1 LPSKIDVENF
11 GIISKACAPLKLNRK
26 NAARF
31 TNYLHCVM
39 DSLFSLIALL
49 LALLIGS
56 GAGWFFARKR
66 IAVPVNETVAHVSL
80 EGLRAVG
87 ELSVFKAITKEI
99 VTETDYSFGE
109 FGRKYLRWAFSQKK
123 LAMIFEFQI
132 DFRYDLRS
140 PQFFIERVVNESGE
154 QQTQM
159 QLPPVRAEISVRS
172 LRFYDEQ
179 RSKFMPW
186 LLPDLLNGAFGPGFN
201 EEDKNR
207 LLDGA
212 AAHAKSHAHQLIEQ
226 LRPEVEASAR
236 ATLLPMARSLG
247 AKNPKL
253 AFNQNIIE
261 VDRTSE
267 LKSLPNTRT

>member
-1 LPSKIDVENF
+1 MGNVLSLAVLLFAIAAGVAVGWF
-11 GIISKACAPLKLNRK
+11 VARRNR
-26 NAARF
+26 AAR
-31 TNYLHCVM
+31 
-39 DSLFSLIALL
+39 A
-49 LALLIGS
+49 
-56 GAGWFFARKR
+56 
-66 IAVPVNETVAHVSL
+66 NETVSHVSL

-140 PQFFIERVVNESGE
+140 PQFQIDASGA
-154 QQTQM
+154 QTKI
-159 QLPPVRAEISVRS
+159 QLPPVKAEISVRS

-186 LLPDLLNGAFGPGFN
+186 LLPDLLNGAFGPGFS

-207 LLDGA
+207 LLEGA
-212 AAHAKSHAHQLIEQ
+212 AAHAKAHAHQLIEQ
-226 LRPEVEASAR
+226 
-236 ATLLPMARSLG
+236 
-247 AKNPKL
+247 
-253 AFNQNIIE
+253 
-261 VDRTSE
+261 
-267 LKSLPNTRT
+267 

>member
-1 LPSKIDVENF
+1 
-11 GIISKACAPLKLNRK
+11 
-26 NAARF
+26 
-31 TNYLHCVM
+31 M
-39 DSLFSLIALL
+39 DQLFSLS
-49 LALLIGS
+49 ALLIALAI
-56 GAGWFFARKR
+56 GAIGGWLWSRRSASSA
-66 IAVPVNETVAHVSL
+66 AVVTSHVSL

-99 VTETDYSFGE
+99 VTETDYSFGD

-140 PQFFIERVVNESGE
+140 PQFHIDTTGS
-154 QQTQM
+154 QTRI
-159 QLPPVRAEISVRS
+159 QLPPVKAEISVRS

-186 LLPDLLNGAFGPGFN
+186 LLPDLLNGAFGPGFS

-212 AAHAKSHAHQLIEQ
+212 SAHAKTHAHQLIEQ
-226 LRPEVEASAR
+226 LRGEVEASAR
-236 ATLLPMARSLG
+236 ATLVPLAQSFG
-247 AKNPKL
+247 AKQPQL
-253 AFNQNIIE
+253 TFNASVIE
-261 VDRTSE
+261 VDKTSE
-267 LKSLPNTRT
+267 MRKLSSSSGDLGSSKL

>member
-1 LPSKIDVENF
+1 
-11 GIISKACAPLKLNRK
+11 
-26 NAARF
+26 
-31 TNYLHCVM
+31 M
-39 DSLFSLIALL
+39 DSLFTLIALL
-49 LALLIGS
+49 IALVIG
-56 GAGWFFARKR
+56 AAMGWLLSRRRVSARSTHSR
-66 IAVPVNETVAHVSL
+66 VSL
-80 EGLRAVG
+80 EGMRAVG

-109 FGRKYLRWAFSQKK
+109 FGRKYLRWAFTQKK

-140 PQFFIERVVNESGE
+140 PQFQIDTSSA
-154 QQTQM
+154 QTNI

-186 LLPDLLNGAFGPGFN
+186 LLPDLLNGAFGPGFS

-212 AAHAKSHAHQLIEQ
+212 CEHAKSHAHQLIEQ
-226 LRPEVEASAR
+226 LRGEVEASAR
-236 ATLLPMARSLG
+236 ATLVPLAQSFG
-247 AKNPKL
+247 ATQPQL
-253 AFNQNIIE
+253 SFSQSVIE
-261 VDRTSE
+261 VDRTRE
-267 LKSLPNTRT
+267 LGKLAPTSGGAFSAADEAALKHLR

>member
-1 LPSKIDVENF
+1 
-11 GIISKACAPLKLNRK
+11 
-26 NAARF
+26 
-31 TNYLHCVM
+31 M
-39 DSLFSLIALL
+39 DSLLTL
-49 LALLIGS
+49 LALSAALVLGA
-56 GAGWFFARKR
+56 GAGWYISRRGRATR
-66 IAVPVNETVAHVSL
+66 ANETISHVSL

-140 PQFFIERVVNESGE
+140 PQFQIDTSGE
-154 QQTQM
+154 RTQI
-159 QLPPVRAEISVRS
+159 QLPPVKAEISVRS

-179 RSKFMPW
+179 RSKLMPW

-212 AAHAKSHAHQLIEQ
+212 CAHAKSHAHTLIEQ
-226 LRPEVEASAR
+226 LRGEVETSAR
-236 ATLLPMARSLG
+236 ATLVPLAQSFG
-247 AKNPKL
+247 AKAPQL
-253 AFNQNIIE
+253 TFSQQIIE
-261 VDRTSE
+261 VDRTSDMKR
-267 LKSLPNTRT
+267 LASTDNGAM

>member
-1 LPSKIDVENF
+1 
-11 GIISKACAPLKLNRK
+11 
-26 NAARF
+26 
-31 TNYLHCVM
+31 M
-39 DSLFSLIALL
+39 DSFFTLIALL
-49 LALLIGS
+49 LALVI
-56 GAGWFFARKR
+56 GAGVGWFLSWRGRASR
-66 IAVPVNETVAHVSL
+66 ANETISHVSL

-140 PQFFIERVVNESGE
+140 PQFQIDTSGE
-154 QQTQM
+154 HTRI
-159 QLPPVRAEISVRS
+159 QLPPVKAEISVRS

-179 RSKFMPW
+179 RSKLMPW

-212 AAHAKSHAHQLIEQ
+212 CAHAKSHAHTLIEQ
-226 LRPEVEASAR
+226 LRGEVEASAR
-236 ATLLPMARSLG
+236 ATLVPLAQSFG
-247 AKNPKL
+247 AKAPQL
-253 AFNQNIIE
+253 SFSQSVIE
-261 VDRTSE
+261 VDRTSDMKR
-267 LKSLPNTRT
+267 LASADNGAV

>member
-1 LPSKIDVENF
+1 
-11 GIISKACAPLKLNRK
+11 
-26 NAARF
+26 
-31 TNYLHCVM
+31 M
-39 DSLFSLIALL
+39 DSLLSLVALL
-49 LALLIGS
+49 VALAVGA
-56 GAGWFFARKR
+56 GAGWWFSRGRSA
-66 IAVPVNETVAHVSL
+66 ATANATHAHVSL
-80 EGLRAVG
+80 EGMRAVG

-140 PQFFIERVVNESGE
+140 PQFMIERAIDEAGGPH
-154 QQTQM
+154 TLL

-186 LLPDLLNGAFGPGFN
+186 LLPDLLNGAFGPGFT

-207 LLDGA
+207 LLEGA
-212 AAHAKSHAHQLIEQ
+212 CAHAQSHAHQLIEQ

-236 ATLLPMARSLG
+236 ATLLPLANSLG
-247 AKNPKL
+247 AVNPKL
-253 AFNQNIIE
+253 AFSGNVVEI
-261 VDRTSE
+261 DRTRE
-267 LKSLPNTRT
+267 MKSLQRDALTP

>member
-1 LPSKIDVENF
+1 
-11 GIISKACAPLKLNRK
+11 
-26 NAARF
+26 
-31 TNYLHCVM
+31 M
-39 DSLFSLIALL
+39 DSLFTL
-49 LALLIGS
+49 LALLLTLAIG
-56 GAGWFFARKR
+56 ATLGWFVSRGR
-66 IAVPVNETVAHVSL
+66 AVRANETHSHVSL

-99 VTETDYSFGE
+99 VTETDYSFGD
-109 FGRKYLRWAFSQKK
+109 FGRKYLRWAFTQKK

-140 PQFFIERVVNESGE
+140 PQFQIDTAG
-154 QQTQM
+154 THTKI

-186 LLPDLLNGAFGPGFN
+186 LLPDLLNGAFGPGFS

-212 AAHAKSHAHQLIEQ
+212 CEHAKSHAHQLIEQ
-226 LRPEVEASAR
+226 LRGEVEASAR
-236 ATLLPMARSLG
+236 ATLVPLAQSFG
-247 AKNPKL
+247 ATRPQL
-253 AFNQNIIE
+253 SFSQSVIE
-261 VDRTSE
+261 VDRTRE
-267 LKSLPNTRT
+267 LGKLSQHDGKVGDVDEALRQEFLQHK

>member
-1 LPSKIDVENF
+1 MDT
-11 GIISKACAPLKLNRK
+11 A
-26 NAARF
+26 F
-31 TNYLHCVM
+31 T
-39 DSLFSLIALL
+39 L
-49 LALLIGS
+49 LALLIALS
-56 GAGWFFARKR
+56 VGASVGWFMSRRRQPAMS
-66 IAVPVNETVAHVSL
+66 HVSL
-80 EGLRAVG
+80 EGMRAIG

-140 PQFFIERVVNESGE
+140 PQFQIDASDA
-154 QQTQM
+154 QTRI

-186 LLPDLLNGAFGPGFN
+186 LLPDLLNGAFGPGFS

-212 AAHAKSHAHQLIEQ
+212 CAHAKSHAHQLIEQ
-226 LRPEVEASAR
+226 LRGEVEASAR
-236 ATLLPMARSLG
+236 ATLVPLATSFG
-247 AKNPKL
+247 AKTPL
-253 AFNQNIIE
+253 VVFRESIIE
-261 VDRTSE
+261 IDNTSALR
-267 LKSLPNTRT
+267 LKESSSPQ

>member
-1 LPSKIDVENF
+1 
-11 GIISKACAPLKLNRK
+11 
-26 NAARF
+26 
-31 TNYLHCVM
+31 M
-39 DSLFSLIALL
+39 DTVATLAALL
-49 LALLIGS
+49 LAVAAGIGI
-56 GAGWFFARKR
+56 GWMVSRRNKSAR
-66 IAVPVNETVAHVSL
+66 ANETVSHVSL

-109 FGRKYLRWAFSQKK
+109 FGRKYLRWAFSQRK

-140 PQFFIERVVNESGE
+140 PQFFIERSMSEDGDV
-154 QQTQM
+154 QTRM

-186 LLPDLLNGAFGPGFN
+186 LLPDLLNGAFGPGFS

-212 AAHAKSHAHQLIEQ
+212 AAHAQTNAHQLIEQ

-236 ATLLPMARSLG
+236 AALLPIATSLG
-247 AKNPKL
+247 AKNPLL
-253 AFNQNIIE
+253 AFSDNVIE
-261 VDRTSE
+261 INRTREAQALHNGS
-267 LKSLPNTRT
+267 TAT

>member
-1 LPSKIDVENF
+1 
-11 GIISKACAPLKLNRK
+11 
-26 NAARF
+26 
-31 TNYLHCVM
+31 M
-39 DSLFSLIALL
+39 DSLLTWVALL
-49 LALLIGS
+49 AATAFGIVF
-56 GAGWFFARKR
+56 GWAYARR
-66 IAVPVNETVAHVSL
+66 NRSNRANETISHVSL
-80 EGLRAVG
+80 EGMRAVG

-140 PQFFIERVVNESGE
+140 PQFQIDASAT
-154 QQTQM
+154 QTNIR
-159 QLPPVRAEISVRS
+159 LPPVKAEISVRS

-207 LLDGA
+207 LLEGA
-212 AAHAKSHAHQLIEQ
+212 CAHAKAHAHQLIEQ
-226 LRPEVEASAR
+226 LRGEVEASAR
-236 ATLLPMARSLG
+236 ATLTPLAQSFGAIRPVLMFSQSVIEIDSTNALG
-247 AKNPKL
+247 AL
-253 AFNQNIIE
+253 ASDPQTPGS
-261 VDRTSE
+261 RTS
-267 LKSLPNTRT
+267 

>member
-1 LPSKIDVENF
+1 
-11 GIISKACAPLKLNRK
+11 
-26 NAARF
+26 
-31 TNYLHCVM
+31 M
-39 DSLFSLIALL
+39 DSFFTLIALL
-49 LALLIGS
+49 LALAI
-56 GAGWFFARKR
+56 GAGVGWFVSRRNRSSRA
-66 IAVPVNETVAHVSL
+66 NETISHASL

-140 PQFFIERVVNESGE
+140 PQFQIDASGE
-154 QQTQM
+154 QTQI
-159 QLPPVRAEISVRS
+159 QLPAVKAEISVRS

-179 RSKFMPW
+179 RSKLMPW
-186 LLPDLLNGAFGPGFN
+186 LLPDLLNGAFGPGFS

-212 AAHAKSHAHQLIEQ
+212 CAHAKSHAHTLIEQ
-226 LRPEVEASAR
+226 LRGEVEASAR
-236 ATLLPMARSLG
+236 ATLVPLAQSFG
-247 AKNPKL
+247 ATRPQLTFRDNV
-253 AFNQNIIE
+253 IE
-261 VDRTSE
+261 IDKTSE
-267 LKSLPNTRT
+267 LRTLPNTSV

>member
-1 LPSKIDVENF
+1 
-11 GIISKACAPLKLNRK
+11 
-26 NAARF
+26 
-31 TNYLHCVM
+31 M
-39 DSLFSLIALL
+39 DSFFTLIALL
-49 LALLIGS
+49 LALVI
-56 GAGWFFARKR
+56 GAGGGWFLSRRGRASR
-66 IAVPVNETVAHVSL
+66 ANETVSHVSL

-140 PQFFIERVVNESGE
+140 PQFQIDTSGE
-154 QQTQM
+154 HTRI
-159 QLPPVRAEISVRS
+159 QLPPVKAEISVRS

-179 RSKFMPW
+179 RSKLMPW

-212 AAHAKSHAHQLIEQ
+212 CAHAKSHAHTLIEQ
-226 LRPEVEASAR
+226 LRGEVEASAR
-236 ATLLPMARSLG
+236 ATLVPLAQSFGARAPQLS
-247 AKNPKL
+247 
-253 AFNQNIIE
+253 FSQSVIE
-261 VDRTSE
+261 VDRTSDMKR
-267 LKSLPNTRT
+267 LASADNGAV

>member
-1 LPSKIDVENF
+1 
-11 GIISKACAPLKLNRK
+11 
-26 NAARF
+26 
-31 TNYLHCVM
+31 M
-39 DSLFSLIALL
+39 DSLLSLFALLFSLAV
-49 LALLIGS
+49 
-56 GAGWFFARKR
+56 GAGLGWWLSRKR
-66 IAVPVNETVAHVSL
+66 GGAPANATHAHVSL
-80 EGLRAVG
+80 EGMRAVG

-140 PQFFIERVVNESGE
+140 SQFVIERAMDDHGGE
-154 QQTQM
+154 QTLL

-179 RSKFMPW
+179 RSKLMPW
-186 LLPDLLNGAFGPGFN
+186 LLPDLLNGAFGPGFS

-207 LLDGA
+207 LLEGA

-226 LRPEVEASAR
+226 LRGEVEASAR
-236 ATLLPMARSLG
+236 ATLLPIAASLG
-247 AKNPKL
+247 AHNARLKFSENVVE
-253 AFNQNIIE
+253 I
-261 VDRTSE
+261 DRTHE
-267 LKSLPNTRT
+267 LKSLPER

>member
-1 LPSKIDVENF
+1 MQ
-11 GIISKACAPLKLNRK
+11 
-26 NAARF
+26 
-31 TNYLHCVM
+31 M
-39 DSLFSLIALL
+39 DSLSNL
-49 LALLIGS
+49 LALTMALSI
-56 GAGWFFARKR
+56 GAGVGWLLSRR
-66 IAVPVNETVAHVSL
+66 RVDPRSAHSYISL
-80 EGLRAVG
+80 EGMRAVG

-140 PQFFIERVVNESGE
+140 SQFIIENDAHG
-154 QQTQM
+154 TQL

-207 LLDGA
+207 LLEGA
-212 AAHAKSHAHQLIEQ
+212 AAHAKNHAHELIEQ

-236 ATLLPMARSLG
+236 ATLSSLATSLG
-247 AKNPKL
+247 AKNPQL
-253 AFNQNIIE
+253 SFSGNVIE
-261 VDRTSE
+261 IDRTRE
-267 LKSLPNTRT
+267 LGTLPQNGNPTTP